1 MKPGER
7 ILGVEGGGTKTAWA
21 LVETVVPTGRD
32 DPGWEFRVLEQGK
45 LQASNFRLTAPERLR
60 AILAE
65 LPKQIDC
72 AGVFLAGCATA
83 EDRAALRQICLEI
96 WPKAKIVTGS
106 DRNSG
111 LAAALDHGD
120 GIVVNAG
127 SGSSVTG
134 RRGDRIERAGGWG
147 HILGDAGGGYSLSM
161 QALRL
166 ILREHDLH
174 RAEMDFTTKV
184 LQALSLNKLDELVR
198 WVQAADKMKIAM
210 LAPVVFEA
218 GAGGDAR
225 MMEIIEEGARV
236 LCEYTEAVADR
247 LHLLAPKVVLMG
259 GLFYRDSIYTHA
271 FRRRLKKN
279 LPDARVTTAERAPE
293 LGAAWLAAE
302 AHDHATFHPQP
313 SRREIDGLA
322 AALTEQR
329 NPRSQNLEKMTAHEL
344 VQLFVEEEKFVQDA
358 LRAAAADLARAIETV
373 TESLRNDGRL
383 FYVGAGSSGRIG
395 VLDAS
400 EIPPTFGA
408 PTHLVQGVI
417 AGGVTALH
425 RSVEG
430 AEDEESAGAFA
441 LDERG
446 VKPADVVIGITAS
459 GRTPF
464 VRGALARAKSL
475 GAKTILLT
483 CNPTVAT
490 RPVAGPDDGPQ
501 GRGYSDVRSAN
512 HASCRTGNS
521 GWVHEIESR
530 HRDKGRAQH
539 YQHGRDDWTWE
550 SARQSHDR
558 SAHHEHEIARPCRAD
573 RGRSDPTRLRICPWI
588 ARGERL
594 ELARSA
600 GETLK
605 ISCFA

>member
-7 ILGVEGGGTKTAWA
+7 ILGVEGGGTKTAWVI
-21 LVETVVPTGRD
+21 VEPVVPTGRD
-32 DPGWEFRVLEQGK
+32 DPGWEFHVIDQGK
-45 LQASNFRLTAPERLR
+45 LPPSNLRLTTPERLR
-60 AILAE
+60 EIFAE
-65 LPKQIDC
+65 LPKQIDR
-72 AGVFLAGCATA
+72 AGVFLAGCATE
-83 EDRAALRQICLEI
+83 EDRRSLKQICLEI
-96 WPKAKIVTGS
+96 WPNAKIVTGS
-106 DRNSG
+106 DRDSG
-111 LAAALDHGD
+111 LAAALDCGD

-174 RAEMDFTTKV
+174 RAEMDFTAKI
-184 LQALSLNKLDELVR
+184 LHALSLSNFDELVR
-198 WVQAADKMKIAM
+198 WVQTADKMEIAM

-218 GAGGDAR
+218 GAAGDAR
-225 MMEIIEEGARV
+225 MMEIIEEGALV

-247 LHLLAPKVVLMG
+247 LHLLAPKVVLVG

-279 LPDARVTTAERAPE
+279 LPDARVAAAERAPE
-293 LGAAWLAAE
+293 LGAAWCAAE

-313 SRREIDGLA
+313 SQREIDGLA

-329 NPRSQNLEKMTAHEL
+329 NPRSQSLEKMTAHEL
-344 VQLFVEEEKFVQDA
+344 VQLFIEEEKFVQDA
-358 LRAAAADLARAIETV
+358 LRTATADLARAIETV
-373 TESLRNDGRL
+373 TESLRNGGRL

-408 PTHLVQGVI
+408 PRHLVQGVI
-417 AGGVTALH
+417 AGGATALH

-459 GRTPF
+459 GQTPF

-483 CNPTVAT
+483 CNPHTS
-490 RPVAGPDDGPQ
+490 PVAAGVSPAAGEIAAGKAACTDVDRLITLPVGPEILAGSTRLKA
-501 GRGYSDVRSAN
+501 GTATKVALNIISTGAMIGLGKVRGNLMIDLHTTSTKLRDRAVRIVAEV
-512 HASCRTGNS
+512 TQ
-521 GWVHEIESR
+521 
-530 HRDKGRAQH
+530 RD
-539 YQHGRDDWTWE
+539 YE
-550 SARQSHDR
+550 SARGLLEANDWNL
-558 SAHHEHEIARPCRAD
+558 RA
-573 RGRSDPTRLRICPWI
+573 
-588 ARGERL
+588 AL
-594 ELARSA
+594 E
-600 GETLK
+600 K
-605 ISCFA
+605 P